1 MKILLALLGILA
13 SSASAS
19 APFRHLHFPRNN
31 GTNYLSPNAPLVT
44 GTSPEPGY
52 GSVPSGGGDGGDETV
67 TATMTSTLHQT
78 RTSYVHG
85 MATSA
90 SAIDTGFKAVIPG
103 VNDAEADPE
112 ADTDPLSTTTVTS
125 KTFTTV
131 TLSRAPGAGA
141 GSAPDSECASPAT
154 VTVTQ
159 PAVTQTVFVTA
170 SPDASSAPDS
180 PDDTRTLSSQ
190 AYRPHTTVQSVV
202 TVMPYPTGR
211 NGSDPVVGA
220 PRPTGY
226 ARLRRWM

>member
-1 MKILLALLGILA
+1 MKILLALLATLA
-13 SSASAS
+13 SSATAS

-31 GTNYLSPNAPLVT
+31 GTSYGGDGLSPNGPLVT

-52 GSVPSGGGDGGDETV
+52 GSVPSGGGGGEADETV
-67 TATMTSTLHQT
+67 TATMTSTLHKT

-85 MATSA
+85 TATS
-90 SAIDTGFKAVIPG
+90 SAAVEAAFKAVMPD
-103 VNDAEADPE
+103 VDDAEADT
-112 ADTDPLSTTTVTS
+112 TDPLSTTTVTS

-131 TLSRAPGAGA
+131 TLSRGTGAGA
-141 GSAPDSECASPAT
+141 APDSECPSPAT

-170 SPDASSAPDS
+170 NPHASQPPDS
-180 PDDTRTLSSQ
+180 LDDKHTLDSQ
-190 AYRPHTTVQSVV
+190 PYRPHTTVQSVV

-211 NGSDPVVGA
+211 NGSDPVGA

-226 ARLRRWM
+226 ARLRRWT